1 MLVQITGT
9 NLYRDTETMALV
21 NKDVSG
27 LEDYKMK
34 RRMMATQKDE
44 INKIKTE
51 LAGIKED
58 MNEIKQLVLQLIGK
72 GTNG

>member
-9 NLYRDTETMALV
+9 SLYRDTETMALV

-27 LEDYKMK
+27 LEEYKMK
-34 RRMMATQKDE
+34 RKMMATQKDE

-58 MNEIKQLVLQLIGK
+58 MTEIKTLMLQLIGK

>member
-51 LAGIKED
+51 LAGIKDD

>member
-27 LEDYKMK
+27 LDEYNMK

-44 INKIKTE
+44 INKVKSEI
-51 LAGIKED
+51 AGIKND
-58 MNEIKQLVLQLIGK
+58 ISEIKQLMLQLMGK

>member
-9 NLYRDTETMALV
+9 SLYRDTETMALV

>member
-1 MLVQITGT
+1 MLVQIKGT
-9 NLYRDTETMALV
+9 NMYRDTETMALI

-58 MNEIKQLVLQLIGK
+58 MTEIKQLMLQLIGK

>member
-21 NKDVSG
+21 NKDVFG

-44 INKIKTE
+44 INKIKSE

-58 MNEIKQLVLQLIGK
+58 MTEIKKLVLQLIGK

>member
-9 NLYRDTETMALV
+9 TLYRDTETMALV

-27 LEDYKMK
+27 LEEYKMK
-34 RRMMATQKDE
+34 RKMMATQKDE
-44 INKIKTE
+44 INKVRQELDCIKS
-51 LAGIKED
+51 D
-58 MNEIKQLVLQLIGK
+58 MHDIKQMILQLMQK

>member
-1 MLVQITGT
+1 
-9 NLYRDTETMALV
+9 MALV

-58 MNEIKQLVLQLIGK
+58 MTEIKQLVLQLIGK

>member
-1 MLVQITGT
+1 M
-9 NLYRDTETMALV
+9 YRDTETMALV

-27 LEDYKMK
+27 LDDYNMK

-51 LAGIKED
+51 LASIKDD
-58 MNEIKQLVLQLIGK
+58 MTEIKQLVLQLIGK